1 MTSLTAGNR
10 GKAGG
15 LEVMQ
20 KAGWK
25 IDENEKACYIDIDED
40 DDDDDGTK
48 NGLDHVKRV
57 YSNWCYL
64 PDLILEEVFT
74 YLSPKE
80 RYYASLV
87 CRQWY
92 RAFYLPTVWN
102 NFVVDDRTLTRPKY
116 NYYSGWQYCLDHMRT
131 QNCLAKIGKHL
142 RGIEFRPWHSFNNI
156 YQFMTMLSWSM
167 DKANEA
173 NPQADL
179 IGMGR
184 RIRALVYNFPC
195 NMSQP
200 NDPEGIKLFGT
211 GGQLLKGLKELLL
224 RLTDLHTLKLVDFVL
239 ERFEAK
245 HLLDEV
251 VCSCC
256 TKMRVLNLVNVT
268 TMHCPI
274 MHVGMFLNLQV
285 LTISPQNID
294 DDVLSLL
301 ADTKLR
307 HLHLLQNCYTPNYL
321 TISAC
326 GVKAWRNL
334 KKTNPRLRVHLRL
347 ENMTDGEVVLQPEA
361 PVHSITYWAPQA
373 RVRADLLVRMVDQ
386 YKNTLAV
393 YGHELLPRFTSP
405 KPFHNRID
413 GLIMLMCRQCY
424 NLDTLII
431 REKISTATLLL
442 IARTAKNLRNLHV
455 RRFAVILRSDW
466 PRHPEWSDEFYL
478 WLKRNSR
485 SYESM
490 EREISQILG
499 YKWQLLSDRDFK
511 LLTVN
516 VKSGM

>member
-1 MTSLTAGNR
+1 MAAVSFGR
-10 GKAGG
+10 KGSRQ

-25 IDENEKACYIDIDED
+25 IDENEKACYIDVDED
-40 DDDDDGTK
+40 DSESTDGADDSTK
-48 NGLDHVKRV
+48 V

-64 PDLILEEVFT
+64 PNIVLEEVFS

-80 RYYASLV
+80 RYYAGLV

-92 RAFYLPTVWN
+92 SALYLPTVWN
-102 NFVVDDRTLTRPKY
+102 NFIVDDRTLTRPKY

-131 QNCLAKIGKHL
+131 QNCLARIGKYL

-156 YQFMTMLSWSM
+156 YQFVTMLSWSM
-167 DKANEA
+167 DKSNEP
-173 NPQADL
+173 NPQPEL

-184 RIRALVYNFPC
+184 RIRSLVYHFPC

-211 GGQLLKGLKELLL
+211 GGQLLKGLKELLQ

-239 ERFEAK
+239 ERFEAN

-268 TMHCPI
+268 TTHCPI
-274 MHVGMFLNLQV
+274 MHVGLFLNLQV

-307 HLHLLQNCYTPNYL
+307 HLHLLQNCYTPKYV

-326 GVKAWRNL
+326 GVKAWRSL
-334 KKTNPRLRVHLRL
+334 KKTNPRMRVHLRL
-347 ENMTDGEVVLQPEA
+347 ENLDDGEVVLQPEA
-361 PVHSITYWAPQA
+361 PVHSITYCAPQA
-373 RVRADLLVRMVDQ
+373 RIRPELVVRMVDH
-386 YKNTLAV
+386 YRNTLAV
-393 YGHELLPRFTSP
+393 YGHELLPRFSSP

-413 GLIMLMCRQCY
+413 SLLLLMCRQCF
-424 NLDTLII
+424 NVDTLTI
-431 REKISTATLLL
+431 REKVSTSTLLL
-442 IARTAKNLRNLHV
+442 IAKTAKNLRNLYV
-455 RRFAVILRSDW
+455 RRFAVILRCDW
-466 PRHPEWSDEFYL
+466 PRHPEWTDEFHI
-478 WLKRNSR
+478 WLRRNSR
-485 SYESM
+485 SYEAV

-499 YKWQLLSDRDFK
+499 YKWHLLSDRDFK
-511 LLTVN
+511 QLTVN
-516 VKSGM
+516 VKSGA

>member
-1 MTSLTAGNR
+1 MATLSVGR
-10 GKAGG
+10 KGSGQ

-25 IDENEKACYIDIDED
+25 IDENEKACYIDVDED
-40 DDDDDGTK
+40 DDDAADGADDS
-48 NGLDHVKRV
+48 KRV

-64 PDLILEEVFT
+64 PDLILEEIFT

-80 RYYASLV
+80 RYYAGLV

-131 QNCLAKIGKHL
+131 QNCLARIGKYL

-156 YQFMTMLSWSM
+156 YQFMTLLSWSM
-167 DKANEA
+167 DKGAELNASPE
-173 NPQADL
+173 L
-179 IGMGR
+179 VGMGR
-184 RIRALVYNFPC
+184 RIRSLVYHFPC

-239 ERFEAK
+239 ERFEAN

-268 TMHCPI
+268 TTHCPI
-274 MHVGMFLNLQV
+274 MHVGLFLNLQV

-307 HLHLLQNCYTPNYL
+307 HLYLLQNCYTPSHL

-326 GVKAWRNL
+326 GVKAWRSL
-334 KKTNPRLRVHLRL
+334 KKTNPRMRVHLRL
-347 ENMTDGEVVLQPEA
+347 ENLTDGEVVLQPEA
-361 PVHSITYWAPQA
+361 PVHSITYCAPQA
-373 RVRADLLVRMVDQ
+373 RIRVDLLVRMVDH
-386 YKNTLAV
+386 YRNTLAV
-393 YGHELLPRFTSP
+393 YGHELLPRFSSP
-405 KPFHNRID
+405 KPFHSRVD
-413 GLIMLMCRQCY
+413 SLMLLLCRQCF
-424 NLDTLII
+424 NLDTLVI
-431 REKISTATLLL
+431 REKVSTSTLLL
-442 IARTAKNLRNLHV
+442 IARTAKNLRHLYV
-455 RRFAVILRSDW
+455 RRFAVILRCDW
-466 PRHPEWSDEFYL
+466 PRHLEWSDEFYA

-485 SYESM
+485 SYEAV
-490 EREISQILG
+490 EREISQILRE
-499 YKWQLLSDRDFK
+499 KWRLLSDRDFK
-511 LLTVN
+511 KLTVN
-516 VKSGM
+516 VKSGI

>member
-1 MTSLTAGNR
+1 MSELGLRRKSSAQ
-10 GKAGG
+10 

-20 KAGWK
+20 NAGWK
-25 IDENEKACYIDIDED
+25 IDGDEKACYIDVDED
-40 DDDDDGTK
+40 EDQDTE
-48 NGLDHVKRV
+48 NMIE
-57 YSNWCYL
+57 SNWRYL
-64 PDLILEEVFT
+64 PDLVLEQIFT
-74 YLSPKE
+74 YLTPKE
-80 RYYASLV
+80 RYYAGLV

-102 NFVVDDRTLTRPKY
+102 NFLVDDRTLTKPKF
-116 NYYSGWQYCLDHMRT
+116 NYYSGWQFCLDHMRT
-131 QNCLAKIGKHL
+131 QFCLSRIGRYV

-156 YQFMTMLSWSM
+156 FQFMTMLTWNI
-167 DKANEA
+167 DKGREV
-173 NPQADL
+173 NPDTQF
-179 IGMGR
+179 IGIGS
-184 RIRALVYNFPC
+184 RIRTLVYHFPC

-211 GGQLLKGLKELLL
+211 GGQLLRVLKELLL

-239 ERFEAK
+239 ERYEAN

-256 TKMRVLNLVNVT
+256 TKMKVLNLVNVT

-274 MHVGMFLNLQV
+274 MHVGLFLNLQV

-307 HLHLLQNCYTPNYL
+307 HLHLLQNCYTPSHL

-326 GVKAWRNL
+326 GAKAWRNV

-347 ENMTDGEVVLQPEA
+347 ENLTDGEVVLQPEA
-361 PVHSITYWAPQA
+361 PVHSITYCAPQT
-373 RVRADLLVRMVDQ
+373 RIRAELLVRMVDH
-386 YKNTLAV
+386 YRSTLAV

-405 KPFHNRID
+405 KPFHSRID
-413 GLIMLMCRQCY
+413 SLMLLMCRQCF
-424 NLDTLII
+424 NVDTLII
-431 REKISTATLLL
+431 REKVSTSTLLL
-442 IARTAKNLRNLHV
+442 IAQTAKNLQHLHV
-455 RRFAVILRSDW
+455 RRFAVILRCDW
-466 PRHPEWSDEFYL
+466 PRHPEWSNEFYA

-485 SYESM
+485 SYEAV

-499 YKWQLLSDRDFK
+499 YKWRLLSDRDFK
-511 LLTVN
+511 QLTVN
-516 VKSGM
+516 VKSGA